1 MGSLLETKLAWVV
14 RLSGYAGLEKLP
26 VILCGGGGGREVESG
41 RATCRMGFIIVAS
54 LCSEGAT
61 AVAVSARDA
70 ERGTGRR
77 IFQLLFPELSSNCP
91 MSSHALEALDG
102 V

>member
-1 MGSLLETKLAWVV
+1 MIWALTSEAHSVLWGA
-14 RLSGYAGLEKLP
+14 
-26 VILCGGGGGREVESG
+26 
-41 RATCRMGFIIVAS
+41 CRMGFIIVAS